1 MLDKDSNT
9 QKENSKKITVT
20 RMLAI
25 GTLLALLISIP
36 PIIITF
42 FMHFI
47 FKMHIIVTVI
57 TSMVILFIDMGFAYK
72 FSNRFAKLQR

>member
-1 MLDKDSNT
+1 MLDKDSDS
-9 QKENSKKITVT
+9 QKNNSKKINVT

-25 GTLLALLISIP
+25 GTVLALLISIP

-47 FKMHIIVTVI
+47 FKMHIIVTAI
-57 TSMVILFIDMGFAYK
+57 TSMIILFIDMGFAYK
-72 FSNRFAKLQR
+72 FSNRFAKLQG